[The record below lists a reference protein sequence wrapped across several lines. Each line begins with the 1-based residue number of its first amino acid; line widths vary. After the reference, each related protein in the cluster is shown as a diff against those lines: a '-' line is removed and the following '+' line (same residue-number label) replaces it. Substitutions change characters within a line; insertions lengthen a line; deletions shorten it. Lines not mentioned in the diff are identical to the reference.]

1 MTSSKNNKGLW
12 VLGGLAAA
20 MLAAVVAVW
29 AAVIKQSR
37 EPEKRGP
44 G

>member
-1 MTSSKNNKGLW
+1 MQSSNNNKGLW

-20 MLAAVVAVW
+20 MLAAALAAW
-29 AAVIKQSR
+29 AAVVKQSR
-37 EPEKRGP
+37 EPVKREP